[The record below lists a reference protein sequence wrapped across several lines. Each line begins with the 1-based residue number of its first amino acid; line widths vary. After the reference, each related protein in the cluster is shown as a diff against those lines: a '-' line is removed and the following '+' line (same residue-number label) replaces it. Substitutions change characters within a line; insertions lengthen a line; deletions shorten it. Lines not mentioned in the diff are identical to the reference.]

1 MLAGCPADET
11 SSPDGCLPGYA
22 SSLRKSSATSNSDRI
37 RGKENGTHEAKATAE
52 TKGHKRHFSA
62 ADMFESVK
70 KRLKLQNPHD
80 AEYEQA
86 RAAINTP
93 LTSSPAASTESRCEK
108 YTADQNNSQ
117 VARGSSLSIDV
128 ARTPTTEPVD
138 SLKKSLLKRTWSKT
152 KHVAK
157 LSIHSPGS
165 KLKISDPVTTSISS
179 TSLACSGRDTPTPV
193 PSTMTTGTNATSQYY
208 ASAEP
213 SSQPSH
219 RPFTP
224 TPSNDS
230 GPLQQENYEFISG
243 PAPRRGILTKLGAP
257 PSRNELNTM
266 VARQQSRIVDL
277 TLQNNVLVNQIELLR
292 SEVQVMKVNSNN
304 NADFQGNSNS
314 SPATYAHVQIAD
326 VPPSLR
332 PASQAG
338 DLQRVLGAESP
349 LSRDE
354 MLVPDACT
362 TRPTLR
368 QSRQSFDPEGWRR
381 IIGVKVERE
390 QRRQVHVDKDVDMA
404 LDADVDQDMDKED
417 KRKTWMTCDS

>member
-1 MLAGCPADET
+1 
-11 SSPDGCLPGYA
+11 
-22 SSLRKSSATSNSDRI
+22 
-37 RGKENGTHEAKATAE
+37 
-52 TKGHKRHFSA
+52 
-62 ADMFESVK
+62 
-70 KRLKLQNPHD
+70 
-80 AEYEQA
+80 
-86 RAAINTP
+86 
-93 LTSSPAASTESRCEK
+93 
-108 YTADQNNSQ
+108 
-117 VARGSSLSIDV
+117 
-128 ARTPTTEPVD
+128 
-138 SLKKSLLKRTWSKT
+138 
-152 KHVAK
+152 
-157 LSIHSPGS
+157 
-165 KLKISDPVTTSISS
+165 
-179 TSLACSGRDTPTPV
+179 
-193 PSTMTTGTNATSQYY
+193 
-208 ASAEP
+208 
-213 SSQPSH
+213 
-219 RPFTP
+219 
-224 TPSNDS
+224 
-230 GPLQQENYEFISG
+230 
-243 PAPRRGILTKLGAP
+243 
-257 PSRNELNTM
+257 M